1 MYIWEAYIPTKCII
15 YVLAEYLQDYKD
27 ALGSKYKY
35 IYTWDPNESGEGDK
49 PVTKCATPTVSYES
63 GELKFTCETVGVK
76 YYYSISDNDIVTD
89 ALSENGKVALSA
101 AYEISVYATAD
112 GHSASEK
119 AQATLYWLN
128 ANLKDATN
136 INMAKT
142 RGVVASAHDGIV
154 SVSGLDNGEEVKFY
168 AADGK
173 YIGQAVATNGTAS
186 YAVSEALVIAKV
198 GNNSIKI
205 AMK

>member
-1 MYIWEAYIPTKCII
+1 MCTI
-15 YVLAEYLQDYKD
+15 YVPAEYIQDFKD
-27 ALGSKYKY
+27 VLETDFRSVC
-35 IYTWDPNESGEGDK
+35 TWNPNE
-49 PVTKCATPTVSYES
+49 V
-63 GELKFTCETVGVK
+63 
-76 YYYSISDNDIVTD
+76 NDD
-89 ALSENGKVALSA
+89 P
-101 AYEISVYATAD
+101 
-112 GHSASEK
+112 
-119 AQATLYWLN
+119 
-128 ANLKDATN
+128 TN
-136 INMAKT
+136 IHQAKT